1 MLPGIEEDLSEGYE
15 IEEQPSLVW
24 KLNGNN
30 DQIRGTVDEIEAVRQ
45 AAFCILNTERYEYMI
60 YPWDYGVEL
69 EDLFGEPLSY
79 VLPELKR
86 RIAEALTQDD
96 RITGIRD
103 FLFDTSK
110 RGIVN
115 AVFTIETIYGEI
127 QAEKEVGF

>member
-60 YPWDYGVEL
+60 YSWDYGVEL

>member
-1 MLPGIEEDLSEGYE
+1 MLPGTEEDLSEGFE
-15 IEEQPSLVW
+15 TEEEPSLVW

-60 YPWDYGVEL
+60 YSWDYGVEL

-96 RITGIRD
+96 RITGVKD

-115 AVFTIETIYGEI
+115 AAFTIETIYGEI

>member
-60 YPWDYGVEL
+60 YSWDYGVEL

-96 RITGIRD
+96 RITGVRD

-127 QAEKEVGF
+127 QTEKEVGF

>member
-60 YPWDYGVEL
+60 YSWDYGVEL

-96 RITGIRD
+96 RITGVRD

-110 RGIVN
+110 RGTVN
-115 AVFTIETIYGEI
+115 AAFTIETIYGEI
-127 QAEKEVGF
+127 QAEKEVGI